1 MRSMSQPPV
10 LGVAV
15 TAVRPEAT
23 RVLIADDDPF
33 GLRMTTRVLSMRGFD
48 CRIAQDGA
56 DLLDQA
62 AATRPHVILLDA
74 HMTPM
79 SGLEVLARLQS
90 DHRTALIPVI
100 CVTADK
106 RSETVLELLTA
117 GADDYVAKPFSP
129 DELQARILVATRRRI
144 LLGGVSPLTGLP
156 GNVLL
161 TRAVQQ
167 RLDAE
172 VQFALLHVDI
182 DNFKPFNDHY
192 GYVRGDEVIGTVAA
206 IISRAADHVD
216 AARTVLG
223 HIGGD
228 DFGVLTPVEHAHA
241 MADEIVQQFDAVVPE
256 FHDRED
262 VDRGHMILPS
272 RFDES
277 PQFPLLSISI
287 GVAIWTTAHPRST
300 KAVADIAAEMKGVA
314 KRHRGSYVAVDE
326 RWDHQDDLA
335 DSL

>member
-1 MRSMSQPPV
+1 MSQPPV

-129 DELQARILVATRRRI
+129 TSSRHGSSSPPD
-144 LLGGVSPLTGLP
+144 GGSCS
-156 GNVLL
+156 
-161 TRAVQQ
+161 A
-167 RLDAE
+167 AS
-172 VQFALLHVDI
+172 
-182 DNFKPFNDHY
+182 
-192 GYVRGDEVIGTVAA
+192 VR
-206 IISRAADHVD
+206 
-216 AARTVLG
+216 
-223 HIGGD
+223 
-228 DFGVLTPVEHAHA
+228 
-241 MADEIVQQFDAVVPE
+241 
-256 FHDRED
+256 
-262 VDRGHMILPS
+262 
-272 RFDES
+272 
-277 PQFPLLSISI
+277 
-287 GVAIWTTAHPRST
+287 
-300 KAVADIAAEMKGVA
+300 
-314 KRHRGSYVAVDE
+314 
-326 RWDHQDDLA
+326 
-335 DSL
+335 